1 MKLQLLPILLAMAT
15 ATIADLQA
23 STLCF
28 VNALPLAEKIDFLY
42 KGEKIRPYPFEEG
55 GYTLCVQVPAGPLP
69 FTVEDPNK
77 GSVPLTANPES
88 GKHKTA
94 VVFEKSE
101 IDPETNEIKKK
112 HALLHVPQ
120 VGPPAG
126 KTATFRVAY
135 VGGISPLS
143 FTIGTETFELEPN
156 TFSDVKTAPLN
167 HQVRTSASS
176 EPWQIGFEEPA
187 VYVLVI
193 FRGSDGN
200 LKHTIAYESI
210 Y

>member
-1 MKLQLLPILLAMAT
+1 MKVQILPILLSLAT
-15 ATIADLQA
+15 TTIPDLQA

-28 VNALPLAEKIDFLY
+28 VNALPCAEKIDFLY
-42 KGEKIRPYPFEEG
+42 KGQKIRPFSFNEG
-55 GYTLCVQVPAGPLP
+55 SVTGCLDVPAGPLP
-69 FTVEDPNK
+69 FTVENPPK
-77 GSVPLTANPES
+77 ESVPLTANPES

-101 IDPETNEIKKK
+101 MDPETNEIKKK
-112 HALLHVPQ
+112 HAILHVPQ
-120 VGPPAG
+120 VGPPTG

-167 HQVRTSASS
+167 HEVRTSESTK
-176 EPWQIGFEEPA
+176 PWQIGFEEPA

-193 FRGSDGN
+193 FRGNDGN
-200 LKHTIAYESI
+200 LKHTIANESI

>member
-1 MKLQLLPILLAMAT
+1 MKIRIVFILFAL
-15 ATIADLQA
+15 ATISLSHLEA
-23 STLCF
+23 TTICF
-28 VNALPLAEKIDFLY
+28 VNALPRSEKIDFLY

-55 GYTLCVQVPAGPLP
+55 GYTLCLQVPADPLV
-69 FTVEDPNK
+69 FTVEDPLK

-101 IDPETNEIKKK
+101 MDSETNEIKKK
-112 HALLHVPQ
+112 HAILHVPQ
-120 VGPPAG
+120 VGPPSG
-126 KTATFRVAY
+126 KPATFRVAY

-143 FTIGTETFELEPN
+143 VTIGTETFELEPN

-167 HQVRTSASS
+167 HEVLTSASS
-176 EPWQIGFEEPA
+176 GPWQIGFEEPA

-193 FRGSDGN
+193 FRGSDGKM
-200 LKHTIAYESI
+200 KHTIAYESL